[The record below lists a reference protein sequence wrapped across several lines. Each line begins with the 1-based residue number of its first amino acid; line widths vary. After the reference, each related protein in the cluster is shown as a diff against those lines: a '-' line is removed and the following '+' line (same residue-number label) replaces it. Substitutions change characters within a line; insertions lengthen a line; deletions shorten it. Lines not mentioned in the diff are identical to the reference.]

1 MSDRVGALVL
11 AGGAGRRALPWDK
24 LLTRD
29 PSGRT
34 MIARTLDATGA
45 SGADAVLLVLG
56 NDADRLRDACPGTDW
71 VHAPDHAE
79 GLAAS
84 LRCGIARAER
94 DGWDAA
100 LVCLGD
106 MPLVLPATLRR
117 LIGAWRE
124 ARPRPDAVL
133 PLSDGRRGNPV
144 LWDRRM
150 FPLLLELR
158 GDSGARSVLDRPP
171 TVVLALDTGDDAVLE
186 DFDTPDAL
194 SCFRAGRRGAW
205 RAG

>member
-1 MSDRVGALVL
+1 MSSRVGALVL
-11 AGGAGRRALPWDK
+11 AGGAGRRALPSDK

-34 MIARTLDATGA
+34 MIARTLDTAGA
-45 SGADAVLLVLG
+45 CGADAVLLVLG
-56 NDADRLRDACPGTDW
+56 HDAERLRKACPGTDW

-94 DGWDAA
+94 DEWDAA

-117 LIGAWRE
+117 LIGAWR
-124 ARPRPDAVL
+124 AVLPRPDAVL

-144 LWDRRM
+144 LWDRRT
-150 FPLLLELR
+150 FPLLLALH
-158 GDSGARSVLDRPP
+158 GDSGARTVLDRPR
-171 TVVLALDTGDDAVLE
+171 TVVLALDTADGAVLE

-194 SCFRAGRRGAW
+194 SCFRAGTRS
-205 RAG
+205 AGRTG